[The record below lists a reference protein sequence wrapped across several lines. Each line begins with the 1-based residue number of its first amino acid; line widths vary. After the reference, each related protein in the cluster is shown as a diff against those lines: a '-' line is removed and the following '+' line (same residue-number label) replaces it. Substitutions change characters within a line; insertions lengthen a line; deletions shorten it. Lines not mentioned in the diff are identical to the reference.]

1 MNTFEKTFDTQF
13 PQKSL
18 KKRNEDF
25 YSAYRHRLTSK
36 SNHPGDRGLIGALPI
51 RKIVNTLV
59 YLDLVDPPR
68 CKTYDSAL
76 MIVDALN
83 LFCQVVPFQK
93 TMDGEGVL
101 KAILRQLIHF
111 FQPMVKIHSDRD
123 IRFTGEQGWYLNAF
137 RALRVEVSFGQPYQ
151 PQSNGS
157 CEHMNEEYQEAL
169 RILRTSIK
177 TSNGVQLNDYAMVL
191 INNK

>member
-1 MNTFEKTFDTQF
+1 M
-13 PQKSL
+13 
-18 KKRNEDF
+18 
-25 YSAYRHRLTSK
+25 
-36 SNHPGDRGLIGALPI
+36 
-51 RKIVNTLV
+51 VNTLV
-59 YLDLVDPPR
+59 YVDLIDPA
-68 CKTYDSAL
+68 CCETYDYAL
-76 MIVDALN
+76 MIVDTLN

-101 KAILRQLIHF
+101 KAILSNLIRF
-111 FQPMVKIHSDRD
+111 LQPIVKIHSDRD

-151 PQSNGS
+151 PQSNGP
-157 CEHMNEEYQEAL
+157 CEHMNEEYQETL